1 MYDYI
6 KSLNLTDELKNNE
19 IYNIF
24 KTDSSKLNLHF
35 LSSLQKFHTTQEFL
49 NYYTKQDCKKV
60 FNMYNT
66 LSSISSTICTENE
79 KTNFKKDIDKYLSDL
94 SKIILLFSLIQKNN
108 ELLSNLIKNTRKFI
122 KRFYIENETKSVI
135 KERINNC
142 INDLMSCS
150 QVASQRNYSRRSTKE
165 NTVSNP
171 NIFLGNSLKK
181 SYNNANEEE
190 YLFFQSHTPKFE
202 EEEDEIIEEN
212 EEQSFYNMNVE
223 MKEDNSKK
231 DSLKTIGSSL
241 SLKHMKFIY
250 QSDEEENGRSIKK
263 NKTVKLGTD
272 YLKSHSFF
280 KKKSNSYNNK
290 EDIDNENKKNYI
302 KDNSKY
308 IVDFLNSINILY
320 KTGKINS
327 NQKLA
332 LKQLIISD
340 SKSMVEKYLKM
351 NLSRN
356 SLDKNYKSNIDR
368 FLLEQIKNL
377 YVY

>member
-6 KSLNLTDELKNNE
+6 RSLNLTDELKNNE

-24 KTDSSKLNLHF
+24 KTDSSELNLNF
-35 LSSLQKFHTTQEFL
+35 LSSLRKFHSTQEFL
-49 NYYTKQDCKKV
+49 NYYTQQDCKKV
-60 FNMYNT
+60 FNMYDT
-66 LSSISSTICTENE
+66 LSSISSKIYNENE
-79 KTNFKKDIDKYLSDL
+79 KSNYKKDVDKYLSDL

-108 ELLSNLIKNTRKFI
+108 ELLSNLLKNTRKFI
-122 KRFYIENETKSVI
+122 KRFYIENEIKSVI
-135 KERINNC
+135 KERINSC

-181 SYNNANEEE
+181 SYNANEEE

-202 EEEDEIIEEN
+202 EEEDEIIEVN
-212 EEQSFYNMNVE
+212 EEQSFNNMNAE
-223 MKEDNSKK
+223 TKEDNSKK
-231 DSLKTIGSSL
+231 DSLKTIGSSF
-241 SLKHMKFIY
+241 SLRHMKFTY
-250 QSDEEENGRSIKK
+250 QSDEEENARSIKK

-272 YLKSHSFF
+272 FITPHSFF

-290 EDIDNENKKNYI
+290 EDIDNENNI
-302 KDNSKY
+302 KDNSQY
-308 IVDFLNSINILY
+308 IVDFLNSINNLY

-332 LKQLIISD
+332 IKQLIISD
-340 SKSMVEKYLKM
+340 PKSVVEKYLKM

-356 SLDKNYKSNIDR
+356 SLDKNYKSNIDK
-368 FLLEQIKNL
+368 FLLEQIKHLHN
-377 YVY
+377 Y

>member
-6 KSLNLTDELKNNE
+6 RSLNLTDELKNNE

-24 KTDSSKLNLHF
+24 KTDSSELNLNF
-35 LSSLQKFHTTQEFL
+35 LSSLRKFHSTQEFL
-49 NYYTKQDCKKV
+49 NYYTQQDCKKV
-60 FNMYNT
+60 FNMYDT
-66 LSSISSTICTENE
+66 LSSISSKIYNENE
-79 KTNFKKDIDKYLSDL
+79 KSNYKKDVDKYLSDL

-108 ELLSNLIKNTRKFI
+108 ELLSNLLKNTRKFI
-122 KRFYIENETKSVI
+122 KRFYIENEIKSVI
-135 KERINNC
+135 KERINSC

-181 SYNNANEEE
+181 SYNANEEE

-202 EEEDEIIEEN
+202 EEEDEIIEVN
-212 EEQSFYNMNVE
+212 EEQSFNNMNVE
-223 MKEDNSKK
+223 TKEDNSKK
-231 DSLKTIGSSL
+231 DSLKTIGSSF
-241 SLKHMKFIY
+241 SLRHMKFTY
-250 QSDEEENGRSIKK
+250 QSDEEENARSIKK

-272 YLKSHSFF
+272 FITPHSFF

-290 EDIDNENKKNYI
+290 EDIDNENNI
-302 KDNSKY
+302 KDNSQY
-308 IVDFLNSINILY
+308 IVDFLNSINNLY

-332 LKQLIISD
+332 IKQLIISD
-340 SKSMVEKYLKM
+340 PKSVVEKYLKM

-356 SLDKNYKSNIDR
+356 SLDKNYKSNIDK
-368 FLLEQIKNL
+368 FLLEQIKHLHN
-377 YVY
+377 Y

>member
-6 KSLNLTDELKNNE
+6 RSLNLTDELKNNE

-24 KTDSSKLNLHF
+24 KTDSSELNLNF
-35 LSSLQKFHTTQEFL
+35 LSSLQKFHSTQEFL
-49 NYYTKQDCKKV
+49 NYYTQQDCKKV
-60 FNMYNT
+60 FNMYDT
-66 LSSISSTICTENE
+66 LSSISSKIYNENE
-79 KTNFKKDIDKYLSDL
+79 KSNYKKDVDKYLSDL

-108 ELLSNLIKNTRKFI
+108 ELLSNLLKNTRKFI
-122 KRFYIENETKSVI
+122 KRFYIENEIKSVI
-135 KERINNC
+135 KERISNC

-181 SYNNANEEE
+181 SYNANEEE

-202 EEEDEIIEEN
+202 EEEDEIVEVN
-212 EEQSFYNMNVE
+212 EEQSFNNMNVE
-223 MKEDNSKK
+223 TKEDNSKK
-231 DSLKTIGSSL
+231 DSLKTIGSSF
-241 SLKHMKFIY
+241 SLRHMKFTY
-250 QSDEEENGRSIKK
+250 QSDEEENARSIKK

-272 YLKSHSFF
+272 FITPHSFF

-290 EDIDNENKKNYI
+290 EDIGDENI
-302 KDNSKY
+302 KENSQY
-308 IVDFLNSINILY
+308 IVDFLNSINNLY

-332 LKQLIISD
+332 IKQLIISD
-340 SKSMVEKYLKM
+340 PKSVVEKYLKM

-356 SLDKNYKSNIDR
+356 SLDKNYKSNIDK
-368 FLLEQIKNL
+368 FLLEQIKHL
-377 YVY
+377 YNY

>member
-60 FNMYNT
+60 FDMYNT
-66 LSSISSTICTENE
+66 ISLISSQIYNENE
-79 KTNFKKDIDKYLSDL
+79 KSKCKTDIDKYLSGL

-108 ELLSNLIKNTRKFI
+108 ELLSNLLKNTSKFI
-122 KRFYIENETKSVI
+122 KRFYKENEIKSVI
-135 KERINNC
+135 KERINSC
-142 INDLMSCS
+142 INELMRSS
-150 QVASQRNYSRRSTKE
+150 QVTSKRNYSRRSTKE

-171 NIFLGNSLKK
+171 KIFLGNSLKK
-181 SYNNANEEE
+181 SFNANEEE

-202 EEEDEIIEEN
+202 EEEDEIIEVN

-223 MKEDNSKK
+223 TKEDNSKK
-231 DSLKTIGSSL
+231 DSLKTIGSSF
-241 SLKHMKFIY
+241 SLKHMKFTY
-250 QSDEEENGRSIKK
+250 QSDEEENTRGIKK
-263 NKTVKLGTD
+263 NKTVKLGTEFFNP
-272 YLKSHSFF
+272 HSFF

-290 EDIDNENKKNYI
+290 EDIDNEDNNT
-302 KDNSKY
+302 KDNSQY
-308 IVDFLNSINILY
+308 IVEFLNSINILY

-332 LKQLIISD
+332 IKQLIISD
-340 SKSMVEKYLKM
+340 SKSVVEKYLKL
-351 NLSRN
+351 NLSKD
-356 SLDKNYKSNIDR
+356 SLDKNYKSNIDK
-368 FLLEQIKNL
+368 FLLEQIKFP
-377 YVY
+377 

>member
-6 KSLNLTDELKNNE
+6 RSLNLTDELKNNE

-24 KTDSSKLNLHF
+24 KTDSSELNLNF
-35 LSSLQKFHTTQEFL
+35 LSSLQKFHSTQEFL
-49 NYYTKQDCKKV
+49 NYYTQQDCKKV
-60 FNMYNT
+60 FNMYDT
-66 LSSISSTICTENE
+66 LSSISSKIYNENE
-79 KTNFKKDIDKYLSDL
+79 KTNYKKDVDKYLSDL

-108 ELLSNLIKNTRKFI
+108 ELLSNLLKNTRKFI
-122 KRFYIENETKSVI
+122 KRFYIENEIKSVI
-135 KERINNC
+135 KERINSC

-181 SYNNANEEE
+181 SYNANEEE

-202 EEEDEIIEEN
+202 EEEDEIIEVN
-212 EEQSFYNMNVE
+212 EEQSFNNMNVE
-223 MKEDNSKK
+223 TKEDNSKK
-231 DSLKTIGSSL
+231 DSLKTIGSSF
-241 SLKHMKFIY
+241 SLRHMKFTY
-250 QSDEEENGRSIKK
+250 QSDEEENARSIKK

-272 YLKSHSFF
+272 FITPHSFF

-290 EDIDNENKKNYI
+290 EDIDNENNI
-302 KDNSKY
+302 KDNSQY
-308 IVDFLNSINILY
+308 IVDFLNSINNLY

-332 LKQLIISD
+332 IKQLIISD
-340 SKSMVEKYLKM
+340 PKSVVEKYLKM

-356 SLDKNYKSNIDR
+356 SLDKNYKSNIDK
-368 FLLEQIKNL
+368 FLLEQIKHLHN
-377 YVY
+377 Y

>member
-35 LSSLQKFHTTQEFL
+35 LSSLQKFQTTQEFL

-60 FNMYNT
+60 FDMYNT
-66 LSSISSTICTENE
+66 LSLISSQIYNENE
-79 KTNFKKDIDKYLSDL
+79 KSNFKTDIDKYLSGL

-108 ELLSNLIKNTRKFI
+108 ELLSNLLKNTSKFI
-122 KRFYIENETKSVI
+122 KRFYKENEIKSVI
-135 KERINNC
+135 KERISNC

-171 NIFLGNSLKK
+171 KIFLGNSLKK
-181 SYNNANEEE
+181 SFNANEEE

-223 MKEDNSKK
+223 TKEDNSKK
-231 DSLKTIGSSL
+231 DSLKTIGSSF
-241 SLKHMKFIY
+241 SLKHMKFTY
-250 QSDEEENGRSIKK
+250 QSDEEENTRGIKK

-272 YLKSHSFF
+272 YFNPHSFF

-290 EDIDNENKKNYI
+290 EDIDNESNNA
-302 KDNSKY
+302 KDNSQY
-308 IVDFLNSINILY
+308 IVEFLNSINILY

-332 LKQLIISD
+332 IKQLIISD
-340 SKSMVEKYLKM
+340 SKSVVEKYLKL
-351 NLSRN
+351 NLSNN
-356 SLDKNYKSNIDR
+356 SLDKNYKSNIDK
-368 FLLEQIKNL
+368 FLLEQINNFHD
-377 YVY
+377 Y

>member
-6 KSLNLTDELKNNE
+6 RSLNLTDELKNNE

-24 KTDSSKLNLHF
+24 KTDSSELNLNF
-35 LSSLQKFHTTQEFL
+35 LSSLQKFHSTQEFL
-49 NYYTKQDCKKV
+49 NYYTQQDCKKV
-60 FNMYNT
+60 FNMYDT
-66 LSSISSTICTENE
+66 LSSISSKIYNENE
-79 KTNFKKDIDKYLSDL
+79 KTNYKKDVDKYLSDL

-108 ELLSNLIKNTRKFI
+108 ELLSNLLKNTRKFI
-122 KRFYIENETKSVI
+122 KRFYIENEIKSVI
-135 KERINNC
+135 KERINSC
-142 INDLMSCS
+142 INDLMSFS

-181 SYNNANEEE
+181 SYNANEEE

-202 EEEDEIIEEN
+202 EEEDEIIEVN
-212 EEQSFYNMNVE
+212 EEQSFNNMNVE
-223 MKEDNSKK
+223 TKEDNSKK
-231 DSLKTIGSSL
+231 DSLKTIGSSF
-241 SLKHMKFIY
+241 SLRHMKFTY
-250 QSDEEENGRSIKK
+250 QSDEEENARSIKK

-272 YLKSHSFF
+272 FITPHSFF

-290 EDIDNENKKNYI
+290 EDIDNENNI
-302 KDNSKY
+302 KDNSQY
-308 IVDFLNSINILY
+308 IVDFLNSINNLY

-332 LKQLIISD
+332 IKQLIISD
-340 SKSMVEKYLKM
+340 PKSVVEKYLKM

-356 SLDKNYKSNIDR
+356 SLDKNYKSNIDK
-368 FLLEQIKNL
+368 FLLEQIKHLHN
-377 YVY
+377 Y

>member
-1 MYDYI
+1 MYDFI
-6 KSLNLTDELKNNE
+6 KSLNLTDELKNNDL
-19 IYNIF
+19 YNIL
-24 KTDSSKLNLHF
+24 KTDSSELNLHF

-181 SYNNANEEE
+181 SYNANEAE

-223 MKEDNSKK
+223 TKEDDTKK
-231 DSLKTIGSSL
+231 DSIKTIGSSF
-241 SLKHMKFIY
+241 SLRHMKFTY
-250 QSDEEENGRSIKK
+250 QSDEEENTRNIKK
-263 NKTVKLGTD
+263 NKTVKLGTEFFT
-272 YLKSHSFF
+272 SHSFF

-290 EDIDNENKKNYI
+290 DFDNENNNNI
-302 KDNSKY
+302 KDNSQY
-308 IVDFLNSINILY
+308 IVDFLNSIKILY

-332 LKQLIISD
+332 IKQLIISD
-340 SKSMVEKYLKM
+340 SKSVVEKYLKM

-356 SLDKNYKSNIDR
+356 SSDKNYKSNIDK

-377 YVY
+377 LD

>member
-1 MYDYI
+1 
-6 KSLNLTDELKNNE
+6 
-19 IYNIF
+19 
-24 KTDSSKLNLHF
+24 
-35 LSSLQKFHTTQEFL
+35 
-49 NYYTKQDCKKV
+49 
-60 FNMYNT
+60 
-66 LSSISSTICTENE
+66 
-79 KTNFKKDIDKYLSDL
+79 
-94 SKIILLFSLIQKNN
+94 
-108 ELLSNLIKNTRKFI
+108 
-122 KRFYIENETKSVI
+122 
-135 KERINNC
+135 
-142 INDLMSCS
+142 
-150 QVASQRNYSRRSTKE
+150 
-165 NTVSNP
+165 
-171 NIFLGNSLKK
+171 
-181 SYNNANEEE
+181 
-190 YLFFQSHTPKFE
+190 
-202 EEEDEIIEEN
+202 
-212 EEQSFYNMNVE
+212 MNVE
-223 MKEDNSKK
+223 TKEDNSKK

-356 SLDKNYKSNIDR
+356 SLDKNYKSNIDK

>member
-6 KSLNLTDELKNNE
+6 RSLNLTDELKNNE

-24 KTDSSKLNLHF
+24 KTDSSELNLNF
-35 LSSLQKFHTTQEFL
+35 LSSLQKFHSTQEFL
-49 NYYTKQDCKKV
+49 NYYTQQDCKKV
-60 FNMYNT
+60 FNMYDT
-66 LSSISSTICTENE
+66 LSSISSKIYNENE
-79 KTNFKKDIDKYLSDL
+79 KTNYKKDVDKYLSDL

-108 ELLSNLIKNTRKFI
+108 ELLSNLLKNTRKFI
-122 KRFYIENETKSVI
+122 KRFYIENEIKSVN
-135 KERINNC
+135 KERISNC

-181 SYNNANEEE
+181 SYNANEEE

-202 EEEDEIIEEN
+202 EEEDEIIEVN
-212 EEQSFYNMNVE
+212 EEQSFNNMNVE
-223 MKEDNSKK
+223 TKEDNSKK
-231 DSLKTIGSSL
+231 DSLKTIGSSF
-241 SLKHMKFIY
+241 SLRHMKFTY
-250 QSDEEENGRSIKK
+250 QSDEEENARSIKK

-272 YLKSHSFF
+272 FITPHSFF

-290 EDIDNENKKNYI
+290 EDIDNENNI
-302 KDNSKY
+302 KDNSQY
-308 IVDFLNSINILY
+308 IVDFLNSINNLY

-332 LKQLIISD
+332 IKQLIISD
-340 SKSMVEKYLKM
+340 PKSVVEKYLKM

-356 SLDKNYKSNIDR
+356 SLDKNYKSNIDK
-368 FLLEQIKNL
+368 FLLEQIKHLHN
-377 YVY
+377 Y

>member
-1 MYDYI
+1 MYEYI
-6 KSLNLTDELKNNE
+6 ISLNLTDELKNNE

-24 KTDSSKLNLHF
+24 KTDSSELNLNF
-35 LSSLQKFHTTQEFL
+35 LSSLQKFHSTQEFL
-49 NYYTKQDCKKV
+49 NYYTQQDCKKV
-60 FNMYNT
+60 FNMYDT
-66 LSSISSTICTENE
+66 LSSISSKIYNENE
-79 KTNFKKDIDKYLSDL
+79 KSNYKKDVDKYLSDL

-108 ELLSNLIKNTRKFI
+108 ELLSNLLKNTRKFI
-122 KRFYIENETKSVI
+122 KRFYIENEIKSVI
-135 KERINNC
+135 KERISNC

-181 SYNNANEEE
+181 SYNANEEE

-202 EEEDEIIEEN
+202 EEEDEIVEVN
-212 EEQSFYNMNVE
+212 EEQSFNNMNAE
-223 MKEDNSKK
+223 TKEDNSKK
-231 DSLKTIGSSL
+231 DSLKTIGSSF
-241 SLKHMKFIY
+241 SLRHMKFTY
-250 QSDEEENGRSIKK
+250 QSDEEENARSIKK

-272 YLKSHSFF
+272 FITPHSFF

-290 EDIDNENKKNYI
+290 EDIGDENI
-302 KDNSKY
+302 KENSQY
-308 IVDFLNSINILY
+308 IVDFLNSINNLY

-332 LKQLIISD
+332 IKQLIISD
-340 SKSMVEKYLKM
+340 PKSVVEKYLKM

-356 SLDKNYKSNIDR
+356 SLDKNYKSNIDK
-368 FLLEQIKNL
+368 FLLEQIKHL
-377 YVY
+377 YNY

>member
-24 KTDSSKLNLHF
+24 KTDSSELNLNF
-35 LSSLQKFHTTQEFL
+35 LSSLQKFHSTQEFL
-49 NYYTKQDCKKV
+49 NYYTQQDCKKV
-60 FNMYNT
+60 FNMYDT
-66 LSSISSTICTENE
+66 LSSISSKIYNENE
-79 KTNFKKDIDKYLSDL
+79 KSNYKKDVDKYLSDL

-108 ELLSNLIKNTRKFI
+108 ELLSKLLKNTRKFI
-122 KRFYIENETKSVI
+122 KRFYIENEIQSII
-135 KERINNC
+135 KERINSC

-181 SYNNANEEE
+181 SYNANEEE
-190 YLFFQSHTPKFE
+190 YLFFQSQTPKFE
-202 EEEDEIIEEN
+202 EEENEIIEVN
-212 EEQSFYNMNVE
+212 EEQSFNNMNAE
-223 MKEDNSKK
+223 TKEDNSKK
-231 DSLKTIGSSL
+231 DSLKTISSSF
-241 SLKHMKFIY
+241 SLRHMKFTY

-272 YLKSHSFF
+272 FITPHNFF

-290 EDIDNENKKNYI
+290 EDIDNENNI
-302 KDNSKY
+302 KDNSQY
-308 IVDFLNSINILY
+308 IVDFLNSINNLY

-332 LKQLIISD
+332 IKQLIISD
-340 SKSMVEKYLKM
+340 PKSVVEKYLKM

-356 SLDKNYKSNIDR
+356 SLDKNYKSNIDK
-368 FLLEQIKNL
+368 FLLEQIKHLHN
-377 YVY
+377 Y

>member
-1 MYDYI
+1 
-6 KSLNLTDELKNNE
+6 
-19 IYNIF
+19 
-24 KTDSSKLNLHF
+24 
-35 LSSLQKFHTTQEFL
+35 
-49 NYYTKQDCKKV
+49 
-60 FNMYNT
+60 MYNT
-66 LSSISSTICTENE
+66 LSSISSKIYNENE
-79 KTNFKKDIDKYLSDL
+79 KSNFKKDIDKYLSDL

-108 ELLSNLIKNTRKFI
+108 ELLSNLLKNTRKFI
-122 KRFYIENETKSVI
+122 KRFYIENEIKSII
-135 KERINNC
+135 KERIKNC
-142 INDLMSCS
+142 INDLMNCS
-150 QVASQRNYSRRSTKE
+150 KVASQRNYSRRSTKE

-223 MKEDNSKK
+223 TKEDNSKK

-332 LKQLIISD
+332 LKQLLISD

-356 SLDKNYKSNIDR
+356 SLDKNYKSNIDK

>member
-6 KSLNLTDELKNNE
+6 RSLNLTDELKNNE

-24 KTDSSKLNLHF
+24 KTDSSELNLNF
-35 LSSLQKFHTTQEFL
+35 LSSLQKFHSTQEFL
-49 NYYTKQDCKKV
+49 NYYTQQDCKKV
-60 FNMYNT
+60 FNMYDT
-66 LSSISSTICTENE
+66 LSSISSKIYNENE
-79 KTNFKKDIDKYLSDL
+79 KSNYKKDVDKYLSDL

-108 ELLSNLIKNTRKFI
+108 ELLSNLLKNTRKFI
-122 KRFYIENETKSVI
+122 KRFYIENEIKSVI
-135 KERINNC
+135 KERISNC

-165 NTVSNP
+165 NTVSNQ

-181 SYNNANEEE
+181 SYNANEEE

-202 EEEDEIIEEN
+202 EEEDEIVEVN
-212 EEQSFYNMNVE
+212 EEQSFNNMNAE
-223 MKEDNSKK
+223 TKEDNSKK
-231 DSLKTIGSSL
+231 DSLKTIGSSF
-241 SLKHMKFIY
+241 SLRHMKFTY
-250 QSDEEENGRSIKK
+250 QSDEEENARSIKK

-272 YLKSHSFF
+272 FITPHSFF

-290 EDIDNENKKNYI
+290 EDIGDENI
-302 KDNSKY
+302 KENSQY
-308 IVDFLNSINILY
+308 IVDFLNSINNLY

-332 LKQLIISD
+332 IKQLIISD
-340 SKSMVEKYLKM
+340 PKSVVEKYLKM

-356 SLDKNYKSNIDR
+356 SLDKNYKSNIDK
-368 FLLEQIKNL
+368 FLLEQIKHL
-377 YVY
+377 YNY

>member
-6 KSLNLTDELKNNE
+6 RSLNLTDELKNNE

-24 KTDSSKLNLHF
+24 KTDSSELNLNF
-35 LSSLQKFHTTQEFL
+35 LSSLQKFHSTQEFL
-49 NYYTKQDCKKV
+49 NYYTQQDCKKV
-60 FNMYNT
+60 FNMYDT
-66 LSSISSTICTENE
+66 LSSISSKIYNENE
-79 KTNFKKDIDKYLSDL
+79 KSNYKKDVDKYLSDL

-108 ELLSNLIKNTRKFI
+108 ELLSNLLKNTRKFI
-122 KRFYIENETKSVI
+122 KRFYIENEIKSVI

-181 SYNNANEEE
+181 SYNANEEE

-202 EEEDEIIEEN
+202 EEEDEIVEVN
-212 EEQSFYNMNVE
+212 EEQSFNNMNAE
-223 MKEDNSKK
+223 TKEDNSKK
-231 DSLKTIGSSL
+231 DSLKTIGSSF
-241 SLKHMKFIY
+241 SLRHMKFTY
-250 QSDEEENGRSIKK
+250 QSDEEENARSIKK

-272 YLKSHSFF
+272 FITPHSFF

-290 EDIDNENKKNYI
+290 EDIGDENI
-302 KDNSKY
+302 KENSQY
-308 IVDFLNSINILY
+308 IVDFLNSINNLY

-332 LKQLIISD
+332 IKQLIISD
-340 SKSMVEKYLKM
+340 PKSVVEKYLKM

-356 SLDKNYKSNIDR
+356 SLDKNYKSNIDK
-368 FLLEQIKNL
+368 FLLEQIKHL
-377 YVY
+377 YNY

>member
-24 KTDSSKLNLHF
+24 KTDSSELNLKF
-35 LSSLQKFHTTQEFL
+35 LSSLQKFHSTQEFL
-49 NYYTKQDCKKV
+49 NYYTQQDCKKV
-60 FNMYNT
+60 FNMYDT
-66 LSSISSTICTENE
+66 LSSISSKIYNENE
-79 KTNFKKDIDKYLSDL
+79 KSNYKKDVDKYLSDL

-108 ELLSNLIKNTRKFI
+108 ELLSNLLKNTRKFI
-122 KRFYIENETKSVI
+122 KRFYIENEIQSII
-135 KERINNC
+135 KERINSC

-181 SYNNANEEE
+181 SYNANEEE
-190 YLFFQSHTPKFE
+190 YLFFQSQTPKFE
-202 EEEDEIIEEN
+202 EEENEIIEVN
-212 EEQSFYNMNVE
+212 EEQSFNNMNAE
-223 MKEDNSKK
+223 TKEDNSKK
-231 DSLKTIGSSL
+231 DSLKTISSSF
-241 SLKHMKFIY
+241 SLRHMKFTY

-272 YLKSHSFF
+272 FITPHNFF

-290 EDIDNENKKNYI
+290 EDIDNENNI
-302 KDNSKY
+302 KDNSQY
-308 IVDFLNSINILY
+308 IVDFLNSINNLY

-332 LKQLIISD
+332 IKQLIISD
-340 SKSMVEKYLKM
+340 PKSVVEKYLKM

-356 SLDKNYKSNIDR
+356 SLDKNYKSNIDK
-368 FLLEQIKNL
+368 FLLEQIKHLHN
-377 YVY
+377 Y

>member
-6 KSLNLTDELKNNE
+6 RSLNLTDELKNNE

-24 KTDSSKLNLHF
+24 KTDSSELNLNF
-35 LSSLQKFHTTQEFL
+35 LSSLQKFHSTQEFL
-49 NYYTKQDCKKV
+49 NYYTQQDCKKV
-60 FNMYNT
+60 FNMYDT
-66 LSSISSTICTENE
+66 LSSISSKIYNENE
-79 KTNFKKDIDKYLSDL
+79 KSNYKKDVDKYLSDL

-108 ELLSNLIKNTRKFI
+108 ELLSNLLKNTRKFI
-122 KRFYIENETKSVI
+122 KRFYIENEIKSVI
-135 KERINNC
+135 KERINSC

-181 SYNNANEEE
+181 SYNANEEE

-202 EEEDEIIEEN
+202 EEEDEIIEVN
-212 EEQSFYNMNVE
+212 EEQSFNNMNVE
-223 MKEDNSKK
+223 TKEDNSKK
-231 DSLKTIGSSL
+231 DSLKTIGSSF
-241 SLKHMKFIY
+241 SLRHMKFTY
-250 QSDEEENGRSIKK
+250 QSDEEENARSIKK

-272 YLKSHSFF
+272 FITPHSFF

-290 EDIDNENKKNYI
+290 EDIDNENNI
-302 KDNSKY
+302 KDNSQY
-308 IVDFLNSINILY
+308 IVDFLNSINNLY

-332 LKQLIISD
+332 IKQLIISD
-340 SKSMVEKYLKM
+340 PKSVVEKYLKM

-356 SLDKNYKSNIDR
+356 SLDKNYKSNIDK
-368 FLLEQIKNL
+368 FLLEQIKHLHN
-377 YVY
+377 Y

>member
-6 KSLNLTDELKNNE
+6 RSLNLTDELKNNE

-24 KTDSSKLNLHF
+24 KTDSSELNLNF
-35 LSSLQKFHTTQEFL
+35 LSSLQKFHSTQEFL
-49 NYYTKQDCKKV
+49 NYYTQQDCKKV
-60 FNMYNT
+60 FNMYDT
-66 LSSISSTICTENE
+66 LSSISSKIYNENE
-79 KTNFKKDIDKYLSDL
+79 KSNYKKDVDKYLSDL

-108 ELLSNLIKNTRKFI
+108 ELLSNLLKNTRKFI
-122 KRFYIENETKSVI
+122 KRFYIENEIKSVI
-135 KERINNC
+135 KERISNC

-181 SYNNANEEE
+181 SYNANEEE

-202 EEEDEIIEEN
+202 EEEDEIVEVN
-212 EEQSFYNMNVE
+212 EEQSFNNMNAE
-223 MKEDNSKK
+223 TKEDNSKK
-231 DSLKTIGSSL
+231 DSLKTIGSSF
-241 SLKHMKFIY
+241 SLRHMKFTY
-250 QSDEEENGRSIKK
+250 QSDEEENARSIKK

-272 YLKSHSFF
+272 FITPHSFF

-290 EDIDNENKKNYI
+290 EDIGDENI
-302 KDNSKY
+302 KENSQY
-308 IVDFLNSINILY
+308 IVDFLNSINNLY

-332 LKQLIISD
+332 IKQLIISD
-340 SKSMVEKYLKM
+340 PKSVVEKYLKM

-356 SLDKNYKSNIDR
+356 SLDKNYKSNIDK
-368 FLLEQIKNL
+368 FLLEQIKHL
-377 YVY
+377 YNY

>member
-24 KTDSSKLNLHF
+24 KTDSSELNLHF

-181 SYNNANEEE
+181 SYNANEAE

-223 MKEDNSKK
+223 TKEDDTKK
-231 DSLKTIGSSL
+231 DSIKTIGSSF
-241 SLKHMKFIY
+241 SLRHMKFTY
-250 QSDEEENGRSIKK
+250 QSDEEENTRNIKK
-263 NKTVKLGTD
+263 NKTVKLGTEFFT
-272 YLKSHSFF
+272 SHSFF

-290 EDIDNENKKNYI
+290 DFDNENNNNI
-302 KDNSKY
+302 KDNSQY
-308 IVDFLNSINILY
+308 IVDFLNSIKILY

-332 LKQLIISD
+332 IKQLIISD
-340 SKSMVEKYLKM
+340 SKSVVEKYLKM

-356 SLDKNYKSNIDR
+356 SSDKNYKSNIDK

-377 YVY
+377 LDY

>member
-1 MYDYI
+1 
-6 KSLNLTDELKNNE
+6 
-19 IYNIF
+19 
-24 KTDSSKLNLHF
+24 
-35 LSSLQKFHTTQEFL
+35 
-49 NYYTKQDCKKV
+49 
-60 FNMYNT
+60 MYNT

-181 SYNNANEEE
+181 SYNANEAE

-223 MKEDNSKK
+223 TKEDGTKK
-231 DSLKTIGSSL
+231 DSIKTIGSSF
-241 SLKHMKFIY
+241 SLRHMKFTY
-250 QSDEEENGRSIKK
+250 QSDEEENTRNIKK
-263 NKTVKLGTD
+263 NKTVKLGTEFFT
-272 YLKSHSFF
+272 SHSFF

-290 EDIDNENKKNYI
+290 DFDNENNNNI
-302 KDNSKY
+302 KDNSQY
-308 IVDFLNSINILY
+308 IVDFLNSIKILY

-332 LKQLIISD
+332 IKQLIISD
-340 SKSMVEKYLKM
+340 SKSVVEKYLKM

-356 SLDKNYKSNIDR
+356 SSDKNYKSNIDK

-377 YVY
+377 LD

>member
-6 KSLNLTDELKNNE
+6 RSLNLTDELKNNE

-24 KTDSSKLNLHF
+24 KTDSSELNLNF
-35 LSSLQKFHTTQEFL
+35 LSSLQKFHSTQEFL
-49 NYYTKQDCKKV
+49 NYYTQQDCKKV
-60 FNMYNT
+60 FNMYDT
-66 LSSISSTICTENE
+66 LSSISSKIYNENE
-79 KTNFKKDIDKYLSDL
+79 KSNYKKDVDKYLSDL

-108 ELLSNLIKNTRKFI
+108 ELLSNLLKNTRKFI
-122 KRFYIENETKSVI
+122 KRFYIENEIKSVI
-135 KERINNC
+135 KERISNC

-181 SYNNANEEE
+181 SYNANEEE

-202 EEEDEIIEEN
+202 EEEDEIVEVN
-212 EEQSFYNMNVE
+212 EEQSFNNMNAE
-223 MKEDNSKK
+223 TKEDNSKK
-231 DSLKTIGSSL
+231 DSLKTIGSSF
-241 SLKHMKFIY
+241 SLRHMKFTY
-250 QSDEEENGRSIKK
+250 QSDEEENARSIKK

-272 YLKSHSFF
+272 FITPHSFF

-290 EDIDNENKKNYI
+290 EDIGDENI
-302 KDNSKY
+302 KENSQY
-308 IVDFLNSINILY
+308 IVDFLNSINNLY

-332 LKQLIISD
+332 IKQLIISD
-340 SKSMVEKYLKM
+340 PKSVVEKYLKM

-356 SLDKNYKSNIDR
+356 
-368 FLLEQIKNL
+368 
-377 YVY
+377 

>member
-1 MYDYI
+1 M
-6 KSLNLTDELKNNE
+6 NC
-19 IYNIF
+19 
-24 KTDSSKLNLHF
+24 SK
-35 LSSLQKFHTTQEFL
+35 
-49 NYYTKQDCKKV
+49 
-60 FNMYNT
+60 
-66 LSSISSTICTENE
+66 
-79 KTNFKKDIDKYLSDL
+79 
-94 SKIILLFSLIQKNN
+94 
-108 ELLSNLIKNTRKFI
+108 
-122 KRFYIENETKSVI
+122 
-135 KERINNC
+135 
-142 INDLMSCS
+142 
-150 QVASQRNYSRRSTKE
+150 VASQRNYSRRSTKE

-181 SYNNANEEE
+181 SYI
-190 YLFFQSHTPKFE
+190 E

-356 SLDKNYKSNIDR
+356 SLDKNYKSNIDK

>member
-24 KTDSSKLNLHF
+24 KTDSSELNLHF

-66 LSSISSTICTENE
+66 LTSISSKICTENE

-181 SYNNANEEE
+181 SYNANEAE

-223 MKEDNSKK
+223 TKEDDTKK
-231 DSLKTIGSSL
+231 DSIKTIGSSF
-241 SLKHMKFIY
+241 SLRHMKFTY
-250 QSDEEENGRSIKK
+250 QSDEEENTRNIKK
-263 NKTVKLGTD
+263 NKTVKLGTEFFT
-272 YLKSHSFF
+272 SHSFF

-290 EDIDNENKKNYI
+290 DFDNENNNNI
-302 KDNSKY
+302 KDNSQY
-308 IVDFLNSINILY
+308 IVDFLNSIKILY

-332 LKQLIISD
+332 IKQLIISD
-340 SKSMVEKYLKM
+340 SKSVVEKYLKM

-356 SLDKNYKSNIDR
+356 SSDKNYKSNIDK

-377 YVY
+377 LDY

>member
-6 KSLNLTDELKNNE
+6 RSLNLTDELKNNE

-24 KTDSSKLNLHF
+24 KTDSSELNLNF
-35 LSSLQKFHTTQEFL
+35 LSSLQKFHSTQEFL
-49 NYYTKQDCKKV
+49 NYYTQQDCKKV
-60 FNMYNT
+60 FNMYDT
-66 LSSISSTICTENE
+66 LSSISSKIYNENE
-79 KTNFKKDIDKYLSDL
+79 KTNYKKDVDKYLSDL

-108 ELLSNLIKNTRKFI
+108 ELLSNLLKNTRKFI
-122 KRFYIENETKSVI
+122 KRFYIENEIKLCI
-135 KERINNC
+135 KERINSC
-142 INDLMSCS
+142 INDLMSFS

-181 SYNNANEEE
+181 SYNANEEE

-202 EEEDEIIEEN
+202 EEEDEIIEVN
-212 EEQSFYNMNVE
+212 EEQSFNNMNAE
-223 MKEDNSKK
+223 TKEDNSKK
-231 DSLKTIGSSL
+231 DSLKTIGSSF
-241 SLKHMKFIY
+241 SLRHMKFTY
-250 QSDEEENGRSIKK
+250 QSDEEENARSIKK

-272 YLKSHSFF
+272 FITPHSFF

-290 EDIDNENKKNYI
+290 EDIDNENNI
-302 KDNSKY
+302 KDNSQY
-308 IVDFLNSINILY
+308 IVDFLNSINNLY

-332 LKQLIISD
+332 IKQLIISD
-340 SKSMVEKYLKM
+340 PKSVVEKYLKM

-356 SLDKNYKSNIDR
+356 SLDKNYKSNIDK
-368 FLLEQIKNL
+368 FLLEQIKHLHN
-377 YVY
+377 Y